1 METRRVR
8 FQQSGGFA
16 GLVRG
21 CDVEAASLDAADLRA
36 LEQQAEAGSRGASR
50 SPAARDTLTYE
61 ITLETEAGTKTL
73 EFDELNVPADLAV
86 LVARL
91 SKQCR
96 PVKP

>member
-1 METRRVR
+1 MEIRKVR

-21 CDVEAASLDAADLRA
+21 CDVEAASLDASALRA

-50 SPAARDTLTYE
+50 SPAARDTLTYA
-61 ITLETEAGTKTL
+61 ITIETEAGTKTL
-73 EFDELNVPADLAV
+73 EFDELNVPAGLAS
-86 LVARL
+86 LVAHL